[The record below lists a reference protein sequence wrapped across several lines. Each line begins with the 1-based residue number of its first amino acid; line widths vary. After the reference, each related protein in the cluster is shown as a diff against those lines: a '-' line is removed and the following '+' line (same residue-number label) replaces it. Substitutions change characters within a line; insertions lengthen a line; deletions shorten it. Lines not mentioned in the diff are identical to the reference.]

1 MNRLYLFDFDGVIVD
16 SHSVYESFVI
26 SCLERMDEPLRIT
39 AEDFL
44 EFFDDNFFESMEK
57 RGIPIDRFLE
67 AAATLDPVDYAQIE
81 IFQDMLPVLEELAQG
96 NHLAVIS
103 SSQSQP
109 IEAVL
114 ARAGANHLFGAV
126 LGSDYLTSKTE
137 KIHHA
142 MEQWKKG
149 PGETFYIG
157 DTTGDMR
164 EAKRAGVRSVAATW
178 GWHPEERLR
187 TADPDHIVRTP
198 RDLLALDGRTVR
210 P

>member
-16 SHSVYESFVI
+16 SHAVYENFVI

-57 RGIPIDRFLE
+57 RGIPVDRFLE
-67 AAATLDPVDYAQIE
+67 AAATLDPIDYAQIE
-81 IFQDMLPVLEELAQG
+81 IFHGMLPVLEELSQG

-103 SSQSQP
+103 SSQSHP

-114 ARAGANHLFGAV
+114 NRTGADHLFGAV

-142 MEQWKKG
+142 MEQWKKE
-149 PGETFYIG
+149 PGETYYIG

-187 TADPDHIVRTP
+187 TADPEYIVRTP
-198 RDLLALDGRTVR
+198 RDLLALDGGTVR